1 MSRSPR
7 TAGSPVSCRRASWS
21 GSYTSMMPTG
31 TWSRGAG
38 RITIAW
44 VSQAFAR
51 FLDGRAWTHAEG
63 PVTLFE
69 QATGLRRGNIRRLRG
84 GRRALRLVFAVA
96 GVVVVVPAAVV
107 AAARRD
113 AVRQER
119 EPCVVDCADDLVV
132 GVRCLVGDPAV
143 RPADDFLRTLGPAG
157 SHYKYLQCML
167 AGASVC

>member
-1 MSRSPR
+1 
-7 TAGSPVSCRRASWS
+7 
-21 GSYTSMMPTG
+21 MMPTG

-69 QATGLRRGNIRRLRG
+69 QATGRRRRNIRRLRG

-96 GVVVVVPAAVV
+96 GVVVVVPSSAAVV

-132 GVRCLVGDPAV
+132 GIRCLVGDPAV

-157 SHYKYLQCML
+157 SHYKYL
-167 AGASVC
+167 